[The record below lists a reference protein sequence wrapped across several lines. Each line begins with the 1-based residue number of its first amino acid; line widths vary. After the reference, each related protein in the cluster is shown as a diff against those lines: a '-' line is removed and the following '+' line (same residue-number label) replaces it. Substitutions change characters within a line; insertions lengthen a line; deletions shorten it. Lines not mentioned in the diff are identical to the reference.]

1 MANRGGGQV
10 REEWIVAAYSRIAL
24 VDEWVRQG
32 HSLIVIVPR
41 LHPIEYG
48 FDLTKHEIFSGI
60 KFSTASGGS
69 IEYCGPT
76 EAKPL
81 LGLFIG
87 HLRYQSILEGEDLIA
102 LMRVHRARAGR
113 EQIVSGFRRHGAGSM
128 IFVPPFEHSHASER
142 VRYVAALA
150 KLPPKLTASRPIL
163 PEWTE
168 YFWTADEAAAQ
179 RAISSA
185 EATIAELQAEIASRR
200 NAIAELASVKQL
212 LAGMGDPFKIAV
224 AAALSELGLR
234 VVDGPHPR
242 ADLLVSDGT
251 RLGAVEAKG
260 LDGSARETICVRLSG
275 GPLK

>member
-1 MANRGGGQV
+1 MTLWALRPRWPRGDFEDAMANSRTLVIGPAAPRDMRQGWLLSDTNLSEFSTIIWAPESLLREMADRGGGRV
-10 REEWIVAAYSRIAL
+10 REEWVVAAYSRIGL
-24 VDEWVRQG
+24 VDDWVRQG

-41 LHPIEYG
+41 LHPTEYG

-60 KFSTASGGS
+60 NFSTASGGS

-87 HLRYQSILEGEDLIA
+87 HLHYQSILEGEDLIA

-128 IFVPPFEHSHASER
+128 IFVPPFERPNASEHL
-142 VRYVAALA
+142 RYVATLA
-150 KLPPKLTASRPIL
+150 ELPRVLTASRPIL

-185 EATIAELQAEIASRR
+185 EATIAELQAE
-200 NAIAELASVKQL
+200 
-212 LAGMGDPFKIAV
+212 
-224 AAALSELGLR
+224 LR
-234 VVDGPHPR
+234 PDE
-242 ADLLVSDGT
+242 T
-251 RLGAVEAKG
+251 RLR
-260 LDGSARETICVRLSG
+260 SWR
-275 GPLK
+275 P